1 MSQRKNVR
9 PTSASGKLETFSLS
23 SILDELRESKAVAEP
38 SFRRAQT
45 SVGGR
50 RLRGASPVSL
60 SSFSEDVQEESSQ
73 LPEWLAK
80 ELLKGQQRSHSIGL
94 MENIAESESVQHHFD
109 PARSLWKGKIEQ
121 QLTLEQLQKLNTA
134 FQELEE
140 NGCKSLDV
148 EKFKQIVKK
157 SMAPYNS
164 SDEQIDEFFMKID
177 YAATG
182 TIRWDDFC
190 TYMQLEYT
198 EQDGSSARLKKL
210 TFSLPAM
217 IQELSYGE
225 AILRINSLPDN
236 TLVIAREDG
245 LISFWSPQLQQKRS
259 KMVFEKLSNKKPKWV
274 MDFAVMSQY
283 NKLILGTGDHEIQF
297 YELSNFEPYCQIS
310 SLEAI
315 PLRLDYCYTDT
326 DECMILYGD
335 DQGCVNIL
343 LMSSVGELLRTWKK
357 LPKDESLPNIGLESA
372 VCSLN
377 VTYIRW
383 KVHGDWVTQLNYCD
397 SMKAVIST
405 SSHEST
411 ALVIGCT
418 VGATNVEQQMKEI
431 KDSGKESRGKKG
443 QMIPTVPTKRAEG
456 DQTVF
461 RIYKGVKTF
470 AFCKKYN
477 LLVTGGMDRIIRLW
491 NPYMPRL
498 PTGMLR
504 SHMAPVFYLYVSEED
519 ARIFSMST
527 DNTLK
532 IWDIEDHSCLFTAC
546 SKSSG
551 IKGELTACHYIP
563 GTRSLYVATDTLAL
577 LHLRLRPPPE
587 PHLVISHKEPVLCC
601 KYNKEFKHVVSCSE
615 GSVVKVWDF
624 ATGKH
629 LFEFCDAHGSAAITC
644 MTFDDSGRRLVTGG
658 RDGFLKVWN
667 YNNGHCLHTLK
678 REGKCDEICDCT
690 YVEVNRNKYII
701 AVGWD
706 RRINMYFDSADDM
719 HHFQKPQ
726 PYWQDDINHGH
737 KEDILCVAQCPPT
750 FLATSSYDGE
760 IIVWNM
766 ISGHVHC
773 KLHTPTPTD
782 SSGTKAVDPSVKH
795 VIFLRTRAVKLRC
808 TAASLISNGPQGSLN
823 FWSLFS
829 AVPLAASFIP
839 SRVKSQ
845 TSSIAVTAKD
855 SFLYAADESGYVC
868 VYNVKDYALGDPEQ
882 GPPKYVNHW
891 RAHVKMVV
899 SLEVI
904 EEEKMLLSSSVD
916 CTVRLW
922 SLDGEYIGTFGQEEP
937 WEIFT
942 PASWKHP
949 MVPFEIL
956 TDPQSMPH
964 HPVLGGETS
973 VWQIISSDQNDAA
986 RENSL
991 SKHEGS
997 YNHKLSQVT
1006 ITDADIKEEVD
1017 KWSCTEAVG
1026 KSLKLERFK
1035 NLTRPLKHGG
1045 LSPYR
1050 TINYYEMANPGLS
1063 SIDVQKPS

>member
-1 MSQRKNVR
+1 MQ
-9 PTSASGKLETFSLS
+9 
-23 SILDELRESKAVAEP
+23 
-38 SFRRAQT
+38 
-45 SVGGR
+45 
-50 RLRGASPVSL
+50 
-60 SSFSEDVQEESSQ
+60 
-73 LPEWLAK
+73 
-80 ELLKGQQRSHSIGL
+80 
-94 MENIAESESVQHHFD
+94 
-109 PARSLWKGKIEQ
+109 IEQ

-782 SSGTKAVDPSVKH
+782 SSGTKGKYC
-795 VIFLRTRAVKLRC
+795 LGRL
-808 TAASLISNGPQGSLN
+808 QGKQ
-823 FWSLFS
+823 F
-829 AVPLAASFIP
+829 
-839 SRVKSQ
+839 
-845 TSSIAVTAKD
+845 
-855 SFLYAADESGYVC
+855 
-868 VYNVKDYALGDPEQ
+868 
-882 GPPKYVNHW
+882 
-891 RAHVKMVV
+891 
-899 SLEVI
+899 
-904 EEEKMLLSSSVD
+904 
-916 CTVRLW
+916 
-922 SLDGEYIGTFGQEEP
+922 
-937 WEIFT
+937 
-942 PASWKHP
+942 
-949 MVPFEIL
+949 
-956 TDPQSMPH
+956 
-964 HPVLGGETS
+964 
-973 VWQIISSDQNDAA
+973 
-986 RENSL
+986 
-991 SKHEGS
+991 
-997 YNHKLSQVT
+997 
-1006 ITDADIKEEVD
+1006 
-1017 KWSCTEAVG
+1017 
-1026 KSLKLERFK
+1026 
-1035 NLTRPLKHGG
+1035 
-1045 LSPYR
+1045 
-1050 TINYYEMANPGLS
+1050 
-1063 SIDVQKPS
+1063 